1 MRWAW
6 WDWPLTSL
14 TSRRPLVLWHCWL
27 GHLTRK
33 IISEMT
39 YNVLSGMLNS
49 TMPYHDVASR
59 WVNNR
64 HSIDVDVSALL
75 TPRHY
80 KCRRLVELPSAT
92 APFRWLQRLNGTN
105 NLPLETRACSSL
117 LTFRR
122 ETKSHLFRQS
132 YGWRGAV
139 YSNGQ
144 QTSALSCATV

>member
-6 WDWPLTSL
+6 WDWPVTSL

-92 APFRWLQRLNGTN
+92 APFRWLQRMHGTVCHN
-105 NLPLETRACSSL
+105 RLGPAPHFWHSGGRLS
-117 LTFRR
+117 LTFFISHMADVAPSTPMVSRR
-122 ETKSHLFRQS
+122 LH
-132 YGWRGAV
+132 WAV
-139 YSNGQ
+139 Q
-144 QTSALSCATV
+144 QY